1 MKQRTSLFF
10 TVFFFFFFIFLIEK
24 IVFIFTCY
32 PPGVGFSTEDIL
44 MVLFHGLLQDLS
56 ASAYLTVIPTLL
68 LLGSVWVRSEAIAK
82 VMNMYFGIVLTL
94 LSVVSVIDIVLYP
107 NWGFR
112 FDSELLMML
121 FKPKDLF
128 IGVSSMEL
136 GIALLA
142 IILLTILLFI
152 FYRLIIRRK
161 VLKLRLPFSMGKSFF
176 MLLLLLGLLYFPIRG
191 NFFAPMTDI
200 EQAYFSNVQFLNH
213 ATVNPHLNLTYSF
226 FDSKD
231 NFKSQYQFYNKEE
244 AENIFKDLN
253 NPKSDSINQV
263 LRIERPNIILFVLD
277 GLSANIASDSIVA
290 PNIYKYAKEGVS
302 FSNFYANSIGADGG
316 LVSVL
321 SGYPVQPMANIL
333 NYPRKV
339 RTLPSIPEVLQ
350 KEGYEL
356 SYYSDGK
363 IDDPNLELYLKDAC
377 SIPRMYVGGD
387 SVINK
392 EEELR
397 LDNYLMGKVY
407 ADLTTRI
414 INGPYMAIVHDI
426 TADRSLSF
434 SKKISDNSYL
444 NTVAYVDSCL
454 GSFIDSLKST
464 EMWENTLVIF
474 TSSNVSKSYA
484 QNMRKSEAQRFY
496 IPMVWIGG
504 ALEKN
509 NVKIGDYASQNDI
522 AATLLA
528 QLKVGYKDFKF
539 SKNILSGDG
548 NKFAFYIYK
557 NGFSMLDTASV
568 VIYDNDKNNVLE
580 LHGDPEIE
588 KQAKVYYQNMYIDL
602 GTR

>member
-24 IVFIFTCY
+24 IVFVFTCY
-32 PPGVGFSTEDIL
+32 PSGVGFSTEDIL

-82 VMNMYFGIVLTL
+82 AMNMYFGIVLTL
-94 LSVVSVIDIVLYP
+94 LSAVSVIDIVLYP

-142 IILLTILLFI
+142 IILLTILLFV

-176 MLLLLLGLLYFPIRG
+176 MLLLLLVLLYFPIRG

-213 ATVNPHLNLTYSF
+213 ATVNPHLNLVYSF

-253 NPKSDSINQV
+253 NPKGDSINQV

-290 PNIYKYAKEGVS
+290 PNIYKYAKEGIS
-302 FSNFYANSIGADGG
+302 FRNFYANSIEADGG

-321 SGYPVQPMANIL
+321 SGYPVQPTTNIL
-333 NYPRKV
+333 NYPRKI
-339 RTLPSIPEVLQ
+339 RTLPSIPETLQ

-363 IDDPNLELYLKDAC
+363 IEDPNLELYLKEAC
-377 SIPRMYVGGD
+377 AIPRMYVGGD

-392 EEELR
+392 VEELR

-454 GSFIDSLKST
+454 GNFIDSLKTT

-474 TSSNVSKSYA
+474 TSNNVSKSYA
-484 QNMRKSEAQRFY
+484 QNFRKSEARRFH
-496 IPMVWIGG
+496 IPMVWVGG

-509 NVKIGDYASQNDI
+509 NIKIEDYASQNDI

-528 QLKVGYKDFKF
+528 QLKVEHKDFKF
-539 SKNILSGDG
+539 SKNILSEEG

-568 VIYDNDKNNVLE
+568 VIFDNDKNSVLE
-580 LHGDPEIE
+580 LHGDPEVE
-588 KQAKVYYQNMYIDL
+588 KQAKAYYQNMYIDL